1 MVPVV
6 LTSTAGIFYSTNFCI
21 RHILSGLISYPNSK
35 NIFPLPNE
43 VTFLKYKAEN
53 YKLTKG
59 LLMGS
64 KLTLLF
70 ILAVTL
76 MVPLY
81 AGAADAVKKEAKPV
95 RHYTELDLTRGQER
109 KLRELHKSM
118 KYINKEHWRRT
129 AALEIKVNEELLKS
143 KTSSR
148 KLSKY
153 YEKLDALNEKNA
165 KLVAAHE
172 KRAEK
177 IMGEKYCPQFQ
188 NAKKRPHRAGAAK
201 VRRVPPSI
209 HVRKLGPMN
218 WGHFP
223 KDGSPVF
230 LRGYHHPA
238 LIQKR

>member
-1 MVPVV
+1 
-6 LTSTAGIFYSTNFCI
+6 
-21 RHILSGLISYPNSK
+21 
-35 NIFPLPNE
+35 
-43 VTFLKYKAEN
+43 
-53 YKLTKG
+53 
-59 LLMGS
+59 MGS

-81 AGAADAVKKEAKPV
+81 AGAADVVQKEAKTV

-109 KLRELHKSM
+109 KLKELHKSM

-129 AALEIKVNEELLKS
+129 ASLEVKINEELLKT

-148 KLSKY
+148 RLSKY
-153 YEKLDALNEKNA
+153 YKKLDALSEKNS

-177 IMGEKYCPQFQ
+177 IMGEKYSPQFQ
-188 NAKKRPHRAGAAK
+188 DSRQQRPAKYTRASK

-209 HVRKLGPMN
+209 HIRKLGPMN

-230 LRGYHHPA
+230 MRGYHHPA
-238 LIQKR
+238 LTQKR